1 MTRPYLLAATD
12 EKPGRRFYDVIV
24 IGSGIGGLTAAVGA
38 ARRWK
43 VALISKSILRD
54 TTTFLAQGGIA
65 AALSE
70 QDSPALHFEDTMR
83 AGAGL
88 CREEAVDI
96 LVHEGPA
103 RVRELMEIC
112 PKFDRAG
119 GDLVLASE
127 GAHSVPRI
135 AHAGGD
141 ATGSEVASAL
151 AQAMQ
156 TGSRVQVLE
165 NEFVVDLLTNGGRC
179 IGAVSLNLRTGA
191 FTMNFAT
198 STVLATGG
206 CGQAYSLTTNPKVA
220 TGDGM
225 AMAYRAGASIGDMEF
240 VQFHPTGLYSD
251 ESPIFLITEA
261 LRGEG
266 AYLLNHAGERFMVGV
281 HPQAELGPRDVVV
294 KEMVRQMQEA
304 GQEFL
309 FLDATHLDCDMLRE
323 RFPTVY
329 ETLREKGY
337 DLCSDRIPVAPVSHY
352 MVGGVVTDIWGRT
365 TLPGLYASGEV
376 ANTGVHGANRLASN
390 SLLEGLVFSD
400 RIVRDL
406 DRYITSKE
414 ELVRRLSIDLPGPAR
429 KGNLPEEI
437 AEGRRLL
444 QRTMN
449 ANVGTV
455 RNEEDLLTALEKLC
469 GLLNFLKAPRAD
481 PDEYELY
488 NLLTVA
494 IHIIKGALLRQE
506 SRGSHL
512 RSDFPQADDTDWKH
526 HINFRLKNGEENAGC
541 RQS

>member
-1 MTRPYLLAATD
+1 MMRPHFLVATD
-12 EKPGRRFYDVIV
+12 SEPSRRFYDVIV
-24 IGSGIGGLTAAVGA
+24 VGSGIAGLTAAVGA

-43 VALISKSILRD
+43 VALISKSVLRD

-70 QDSPALHFEDTMR
+70 QDSPQLHMEDTMR

-88 CREEAVDI
+88 CNEEAVRI
-96 LVHEGPA
+96 LVNEGPE

-112 PKFDRAG
+112 PKFDRSG

-156 TGSRVQVLE
+156 QGSRVQVLE
-165 NEFVVDLLTNGGRC
+165 HEFVVDLLRDGDRC
-179 IGAVSLNLRTGA
+179 VGTVSLNLGSGE
-191 FTMNFAT
+191 FTLNYAAAV
-198 STVLATGG
+198 VLATGG
-206 CGQAYSLTTNPKVA
+206 CGQAYSLTTNPAVA
-220 TGDGM
+220 TGDGT
-225 AMAYRAGASIGDMEF
+225 AMAFRAGATISDMEF

-266 AYLLNHAGERFMVGV
+266 AFLLNHAGERFMLGV

-294 KEMVRQMQEA
+294 KEMVRHMQGA
-304 GQEFL
+304 GQDFL
-309 FLDATHLDCDMLRE
+309 YLDATHLDCKMLQE
-323 RFPTVY
+323 RFPNVY
-329 ETLREKGY
+329 DNLRDKGY
-337 DLCSDRIPVAPVSHY
+337 DLCSDRIPVAPVCHY
-352 MVGGVVTDIWGRT
+352 MVGGVKTDVWGRS

-376 ANTGVHGANRLASN
+376 SNTGVHGANRLASN

-406 DRYITSKE
+406 DRYINSLGE
-414 ELVRRLSIDLPGPAR
+414 QPRRLNTELPQAR
-429 KGNLPEEI
+429 GSGNRPSSL
-437 AEGRRLL
+437 AEGRQRL
-444 QRTMN
+444 QKTMTTD
-449 ANVGTV
+449 VGIV
-455 RNEEDLLTALEKLC
+455 RREA
-469 GLLNFLKAPRAD
+469 GLLRAIND
-481 PDEYELY
+481 TGALLESLEPPGASLEDYELY
-488 NLLTVA
+488 NLITVA
-494 IHIIKGALLRQE
+494 GQIARAARLRKE

-512 RSDFPQADDTDWKH
+512 REDYPDSDDAAWKR
-526 HINFRLKNGEENAGC
+526 HINFRVRNNRGDGG
-541 RQS
+541 

>member
-12 EKPGRRFYDVIV
+12 SEPVKRFYDVIV

-38 ARRWK
+38 ARKWK
-43 VALISKSILRD
+43 VALISKSALRD

-65 AALSE
+65 AALSD
-70 QDSPALHFEDTMR
+70 QDSPQLHFQDTIR

-88 CREEAVDI
+88 CKEEAVQI
-96 LVHEGPA
+96 LVNEGPA

-127 GAHSVPRI
+127 GAHTVPRI
-135 AHAGGD
+135 VHAGGD

-151 AQAMQ
+151 TEAMRQ
-156 TGSRVQVLE
+156 GSRVQVLE

-191 FTMNFAT
+191 FTLNYAT
-198 STVLATGG
+198 VTVLATGG
-206 CGQAYSLTTNPKVA
+206 CGQVYSLTTNPVVA

-225 AMAYRAGASIGDMEF
+225 AMAYRAGAAIGDMEF
-240 VQFHPTGLYSD
+240 VQFHPTGLFSD

-294 KEMVRQMQEA
+294 QEMVRQMENE
-304 GQEFL
+304 GQEYL
-309 FLDATHLDCDMLRE
+309 YLDATHLDCKMLKE

-329 ETLREKGY
+329 ENLSRRGY
-337 DLCSDRIPVAPVSHY
+337 NLCHDRIPVAPVCHY
-352 MVGGVVTDIWGRT
+352 MMGGVVTDLWGRT

-406 DRYITSKE
+406 DRYISSRE
-414 ELVRRLSIDLPGPAR
+414 EEVRLLRIELPGPSR
-429 KGNLPEEI
+429 EGNRPEQVR
-437 AEGRRLL
+437 EGRRLL
-444 QRTMN
+444 QRTMT
-449 ANVGTV
+449 AKVGTV
-455 RNEEDLLTALEKLC
+455 RNESGLIAAVQELDHLLGSLR
-469 GLLNFLKAPRAD
+469 APRAEL
-481 PDEYELY
+481 DEYELY
-488 NLLTVA
+488 NLITVA
-494 IHIIKGALLRQE
+494 THIAKAALLRQE
-506 SRGSHL
+506 SRGAHL
-512 RSDFPQADDTDWKH
+512 REDFPETDDASWQRH
-526 HINFRLKNGEENAGC
+526 VNFRLQNGEGETD
-541 RQS
+541 